1 MGKIKEFY
9 HEEIM
14 RGQMEAQRFLDEEQR
29 LREWA
34 ETQNL
39 KFVIYVNAPDVSKL
53 NDMINLAKRQIE
65 EQRDEGTGKFP
76 LPNGF
81 NMSYSIKKVK

>member
-14 RGQMEAQRFLDEEQR
+14 RGQMSAEQFLDEEQR
-29 LREWA
+29 LKEWA
-34 ETQNL
+34 ESQNF
-39 KFVIYVNAPDVSKL
+39 KFVIYVNAPDMPKL
-53 NDMINLAKRQIE
+53 MDMINLAKRQIE
-65 EQRDEGTGKFP
+65 EQREEGTGKFP